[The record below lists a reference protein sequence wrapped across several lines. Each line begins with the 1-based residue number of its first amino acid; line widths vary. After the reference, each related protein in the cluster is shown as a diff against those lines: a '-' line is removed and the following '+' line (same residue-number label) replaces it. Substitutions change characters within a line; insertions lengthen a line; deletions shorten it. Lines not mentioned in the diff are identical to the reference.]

1 MYTLYFT
8 SKIIIYERKRRR
20 KRSFQK
26 ARDKVEK
33 HEEELNQGM
42 AIRSITN
49 RAKKEQKEEKKNKAP
64 SVESLANPAHKPSQ
78 QSENT
83 LSNNSYTTTIPEVF
97 DSSKYDSMT
106 EMKESADM
114 KEGEGHLKEV
124 LSSVE
129 KEKPIEPTTTNTK
142 LSNMESSPSTAEG
155 STPDLSPPNLEER
168 ASTLRNSREEQ
179 IADRQLEVSKDKSKE
194 EEEIRVKD
202 KKAYSRQY
210 YSSNIAGS
218 YTSFWQ
224 DAAKSWND
232 FYIEYARN
240 ASEITKYWLDLFSK
254 SWLFGYKRNN
264 Q

>member
-1 MYTLYFT
+1 MN
-8 SKIIIYERKRRR
+8 RARRR
-20 KRSFQK
+20 KESFQK

-33 HEEELNQGM
+33 REEVLHQGM
-42 AIRSITN
+42 AIRGIDNREKEKRREVEKSKASSERSLDLASSTNFTDKSVPQDEKTN
-49 RAKKEQKEEKKNKAP
+49 R
-64 SVESLANPAHKPSQ
+64 
-78 QSENT
+78 
-83 LSNNSYTTTIPEVF
+83 NSKDTTTIPEVF

-106 EMKESADM
+106 AMKESADM

-124 LSSVE
+124 LSRVE

-142 LSNMESSPSTAEG
+142 LSNMDSSPSTAEG
-155 STPDLSPPNLEER
+155 STPDVSPPNLEER

-179 IADRQLEVSKDKSKE
+179 IADRHLEVSKDKSKE
-194 EEEIRVKD
+194 EEEEIRVKD
-202 KKAYSRQY
+202 KIAYSRQD
-210 YSSNIAGS
+210 YSSNMAGS

-224 DAAKSWND
+224 DAAKFWND

-254 SWLFGYKRNN
+254 SWLFGYKKRNN

>member
-1 MYTLYFT
+1 MN
-8 SKIIIYERKRRR
+8 KRRR
-20 KRSFQK
+20 KGSFQK

-33 HEEELNQGM
+33 REEELHQDM
-42 AIRSITN
+42 AIRGIDNRVKKKHKEEEKSKASSERSLDLASSTNFVDKPVPHDEKTN
-49 RAKKEQKEEKKNKAP
+49 RNNKD
-64 SVESLANPAHKPSQ
+64 
-78 QSENT
+78 
-83 LSNNSYTTTIPEVF
+83 TTTISEVF

-142 LSNMESSPSTAEG
+142 LSNMDSSPSTAEG

-179 IADRQLEVSKDKSKE
+179 IADRHVEVSKDKSKE
-194 EEEIRVKD
+194 EEEKIRVKD

-224 DAAKSWND
+224 DAAKFWND

-264 Q
+264 R